1 MGKLYWN
8 YKLFVYI
15 LVLDMLCTEGFITKQ
30 RCVIELM
37 IQRVVELDVVTYSI
51 LMDGF
56 CMRDQWIRQEKYMI

>member
-1 MGKLYWN
+1 MGKLYRN

-15 LVLDMLCTEGFITKQ
+15 LVTDMLCTEGFITEQ

-37 IQRVVELDVVTYSI
+37 IQRGVEPDVVTYSI

-56 CMRDQWIRQEKYMI
+56 CMRDQWTRQEKYMI

>member
-1 MGKLYWN
+1 MGKLYRN

-15 LVLDMLCTEGFITKQ
+15 LVTDMLCTEGFITEQ

-37 IQRVVELDVVTYSI
+37 IRRGVEPDVVTYSI

-56 CMRDQWIRQEKYMI
+56 YMRDQWTRQEKYMI